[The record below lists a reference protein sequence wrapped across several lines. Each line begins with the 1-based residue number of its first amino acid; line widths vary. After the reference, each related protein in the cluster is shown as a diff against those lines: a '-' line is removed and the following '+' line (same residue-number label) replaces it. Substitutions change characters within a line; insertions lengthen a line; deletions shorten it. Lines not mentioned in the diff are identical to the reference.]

1 MNTLLIGK
9 NSLLQWI
16 VGQDPDRA
24 GTPRLEWTNLPESW
38 GVFVLLFVV
47 LALVFGVFWM
57 YRREIDTCP
66 MPIKL
71 LMAGLRLATLLF
83 LLALLLRPSVFYQQ
97 VTEIKPTIDLL
108 LDSSLSFARGD
119 QYRDTDHVSRLA
131 TASGLDAAG
140 IAEGS
145 VNRAELV
152 NQVLADKQL
161 LREIRDKGSLQ
172 VIHFADGTKTIAVI
186 PSILKSEARAGAQP
200 ADDSQ
205 EGSSDEPSDEPSGV
219 QPTSDSLIQDRV
231 PELLPAGLGTDIWQ
245 ALRESLDNASRLS
258 AIVLV
263 SDGQHNGSEDPVEIA
278 ERAESL
284 GIPIYVIG
292 VGDPNPPRN
301 LSVNEVFVRS
311 KAYPDEPFEVESILQ
326 INALGQ
332 DQDVPDQLT
341 VDLVQQRF
349 NERTG
354 LWEGSQVI
362 QSKEVDVPV
371 GGGRIRLD
379 FSHTLSD
386 PGRYTYTIQAEE
398 LVNETQTDDNR
409 LVSSELMVVDEQVK
423 VLLISGLPSWDYQQV
438 QRLLQR
444 DQTISLSCWLQSM
457 DETRPQ
463 EGNVPI
469 TRLPRTIEELG
480 QYNIV
485 MLMDPNPQE
494 FDAEWIE
501 TLKTFSKNKAGGV
514 FYMAGPQFTGEFVSL
529 NRLNGIR
536 EILPVRF
543 GDSESIATTQAL
555 ATATD
560 NRPGKM
566 LMVNHNMDHPV
577 LSFHADPAET
587 QRSWAQMP
595 GIYWSFPALAPKPTS
610 RVLMEHGDKA
620 SAEGNQPLMVAGRYG
635 AGTVLYMGFQG
646 TWRWRPLGLQAQFFD
661 RFWIQVTRFLVENR
675 SLQGSRRGFIDSE
688 QTEYELGQRVLL
700 VGRVL
705 DSQFRPSTEPSI
717 EAVVRDGEGRAQT
730 IEMQLLPQQEG
741 RYEGSF
747 VAQRTGNFEATIDLG
762 AVDSEEKLIDPISFR
777 VVPPS
782 AESSSYWLN
791 EKLLKDIAETSGGK
805 YIELEQVNEL
815 PEALPRLVTRAEFN
829 SPPEPLWDVNP
840 YLRFLFF
847 MFPVVLLTSEWAL
860 RKWYKLL

>member
-1 MNTLLIGK
+1 M
-9 NSLLQWI
+9 
-16 VGQDPDRA
+16 
-24 GTPRLEWTNLPESW
+24 EWTNLPESW
-38 GVFVLLFVV
+38 GVFVLLAVIF
-47 LALVFGVFWM
+47 ALVFGVFWM

-66 MPIKL
+66 MPVKL
-71 LMAGLRLATLLF
+71 LMAGLRLGTLLF
-83 LLALLLRPSVFYQQ
+83 LLALLLRPSIFYQQ

-119 QYRDTDHVSRLA
+119 QYRDKDRVRRLA
-131 TASGLDAAG
+131 TASGFEASG
-140 IAEGS
+140 IGNGA

-161 LREIRDKGSLQ
+161 LREIRNKGSLK
-172 VIHFADGTKTIAVI
+172 VIHFSDGTKTIAVI
-186 PSILKSEARAGAQP
+186 PSVFKSDTGPTNQP
-200 ADDSQ
+200 TDASQ
-205 EGSSDEPSDEPSGV
+205 EGASHE
-219 QPTSDSLIQDRV
+219 QPVNDRLIQDEI

-245 ALRESLDNASRLS
+245 ALRESLDKASRLS

-278 ERAESL
+278 ARAESL

-311 KAYPDEPFEVESILQ
+311 KAYPDEPFEVEAILQ
-326 INALGQ
+326 INSLEQA
-332 DQDVPDQLT
+332 QDVPDQLT
-341 VDLVQQRF
+341 VDLVQQRV

-354 LWEGSQVI
+354 LFEDSQVI
-362 QSKEVDVPV
+362 QSKEVKVPTA
-371 GGGRIRLD
+371 GGRIRVD

-409 LVSSELMVVDEQVK
+409 LESSELMVVDEQVK

-463 EGNVPI
+463 EGNEPI

-480 QYNIV
+480 KYNIV

-566 LMVNHNMDHPV
+566 LMVSHNMDHPV

-610 RVLMEHGDKA
+610 RVLMEHGEKT
-620 SAEGNQPLMVAGRYG
+620 SVEGNQPLMVAGRYG

-705 DSQFRPSTEPSI
+705 DSQFRHSTAPAI
-717 EAVVRDGEGRAQT
+717 EALVRDADGRSQT
-730 IEMQLLPQQEG
+730 VEMQLLPQQEG
-741 RYEGSF
+741 RYEGTF
-747 VAQRTGNFEATIDLG
+747 IAQRTGNFEATIDLG

-782 AESSSYWLN
+782 AEASSYWLN
-791 EKLLKDIAETSGGK
+791 EQLLKDIAETSGGK

-829 SPPEPLWDVNP
+829 SPPEPIWDVNP
-840 YLRFLFF
+840 YLRFMFF
-847 MFPVVLLTSEWAL
+847 LFPVVLLTFEWAL